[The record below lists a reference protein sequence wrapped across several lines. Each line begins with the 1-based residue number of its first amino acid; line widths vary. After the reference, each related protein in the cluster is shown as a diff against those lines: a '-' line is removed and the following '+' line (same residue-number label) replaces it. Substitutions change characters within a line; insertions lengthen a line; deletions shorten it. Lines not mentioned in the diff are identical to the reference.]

1 MNNMKRTLITM
12 GAFAVAFTITLYPV
26 TGFSLKSWAIA
37 SILSVF
43 ATFLGDI
50 LRALLDKGC
59 GGNCKCKNNG
69 QDNSKGK
76 SLLNG

>member
-1 MNNMKRTLITM
+1 MKRTLITM
-12 GAFAVAFTITLYPV
+12 GAFAAAFTITLIPV

-50 LRALLDKGC
+50 LRAVSDKGC
-59 GGNCKCKNNG
+59 GGNCKCKDNG
-69 QDNSKGK
+69 QSSGKGK